1 MDTAPF
7 STDAVRRSMG
17 FLTQAE
23 TLRLA
28 AEGVL
33 IPDPNSVLIS
43 PEVQVAAGSTLW
55 PNTILQATEGGSIA
69 VGAGT
74 VLFPG
79 TRMVAAGGRI
89 AVGAG
94 AEIGEEGGFTIKA
107 DGAALI
113 AIGDGAR
120 LLGGGS
126 LVGANRIGCGAQI
139 IGPIRCQTCT
149 LGDGGTYR
157 DPEPDERGGVLKGSG
172 VARGID
178 VPRGHVIQAFGLF
191 AEGILR
197 RQSYF
202 HPESSRPKSSDPGPA
217 GDG

>member
-1 MDTAPF
+1 
-7 STDAVRRSMG
+7 MG
-17 FLTQAE
+17 FITRKE
-23 TLRLA
+23 TLQLA
-28 AEGVL
+28 ASGVL
-33 IPDPNSVLIS
+33 IPDPGSVLIS
-43 PEVQVAAGSTLW
+43 PGVRVAAGSTLW
-55 PNTILQATEGGSIA
+55 PNTILQAAEGGSIA

-74 VLFPG
+74 VLHPG

-89 AVGAG
+89 EIGAG

-107 DGAALI
+107 EPGDTI
-113 AIGDGAR
+113 SIGDGAR

-126 LVGANRIGCGAQI
+126 LTRSNRIGHGAQI
-139 IGPIRCQTCT
+139 IGPIRCQNCR

-172 VARGID
+172 VARGVE

-202 HPESSRPKSSDPGPA
+202 HPESSGPGS
-217 GDG
+217 GE